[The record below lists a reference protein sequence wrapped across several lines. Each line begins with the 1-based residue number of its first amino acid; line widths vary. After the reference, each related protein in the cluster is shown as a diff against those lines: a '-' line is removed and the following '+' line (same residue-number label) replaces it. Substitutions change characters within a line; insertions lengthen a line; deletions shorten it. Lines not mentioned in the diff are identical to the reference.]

1 MKYVGLSMTELLKM
15 PIRDRKAFI
24 KKHNGE
30 ELKRKDA
37 ATNHGGSRTN
47 NTLLMNEV
55 ARMKQEE
62 LNNMKNNSKAV

>member
-1 MKYVGLSMTELLKM
+1 M

-30 ELKRKDA
+30 EVKRNKKYKKTSD
-37 ATNHGGSRTN
+37 SPI
-47 NTLLMNEV
+47 LLNQV

-62 LNNMKNNSKAV
+62 IKNMNK

>member
-1 MKYVGLSMTELLKM
+1 MTEINRM

-30 ELKRKDA
+30 ELKKIKKNKKYSD
-37 ATNHGGSRTN
+37 SPI
-47 NTLLMNEV
+47 LLNQV

-62 LNNMKNNSKAV
+62 LKNMDK